1 MGQALDILDEPAG
14 EAYTKLIDLLGSSAA
29 AFSLVWRDQF
39 GFDLRADSF
48 RLKLAPFLIEEDH
61 ASVWPGTQLL
71 GHRAW
76 VRRYRIEK
84 TSLSILKTAPS
95 LYAWIYPVRPEDLAF
110 YEADGECLLG
120 SIAHERDA
128 WFGNDAI
135 ARAIAAQI
143 PALKV
148 ALS

>member
-14 EAYTKLIDLLGSSAA
+14 EAYTKLIDLIGSSAA

-39 GFDLRADSF
+39 GCDLRADSF

-61 ASVWPGTQLL
+61 TSVWPGTQLL
-71 GHRAW
+71 GHKA
-76 VRRYRIEK
+76 YG
-84 TSLSILKTAPS
+84 
-95 LYAWIYPVRPEDLAF
+95 
-110 YEADGECLLG
+110 ADGECLLG

-128 WFGNDAI
+128 GFGNEAI